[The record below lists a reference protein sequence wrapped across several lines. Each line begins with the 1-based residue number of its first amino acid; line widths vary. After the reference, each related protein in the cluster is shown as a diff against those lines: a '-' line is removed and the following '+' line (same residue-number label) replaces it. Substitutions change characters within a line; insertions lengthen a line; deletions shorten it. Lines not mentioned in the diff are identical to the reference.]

1 MKIANPFN
9 QAHRTVGIC
18 IHGVGL
24 RLCSFRYSDDLTP
37 SQMFWISG
45 GCDSFVSLPFSR
57 AEQVDV
63 HFHFRNSVITLHE
76 PVILM
81 ITVHNGAAQ
90 EAAFDLG
97 IDKRSNRG
105 GQVPRSDLHSKLDQT
120 KLLRVSASG
129 GVVLQ

>member
-1 MKIANPFN
+1 MISVLRKCF
-9 QAHRTVGIC
+9 
-18 IHGVGL
+18 GL
-24 RLCSFRYSDDLTP
+24 AVAAILSLTF
-37 SQMFWISG
+37 S
-45 GCDSFVSLPFSR
+45 PFSR
-57 AEQVDV
+57 ADQVDV

-105 GQVPRSDLHSKLDQT
+105 GSSSQE
-120 KLLRVSASG
+120 
-129 GVVLQ
+129 